1 MLAVPSESVNAVYV
15 TTVPAAPF
23 AAKFAAHVIVIS
35 ALAANVAPAVTT
47 SLSTAPPAFDADTA
61 AVIVFVPL
69 WSALHVG
76 SVPAAPHVATLEM
89 NVIFLPLIND
99 PVALGVNLNTT
110 FPVDSAV
117 VVAERTADPHV
128 RAVVIVV
135 YPGWSTRYE

>member
-1 MLAVPSESVNAVYV
+1 
-15 TTVPAAPF
+15 
-23 AAKFAAHVIVIS
+23 
-35 ALAANVAPAVTT
+35 
-47 SLSTAPPAFDADTA
+47 
-61 AVIVFVPL
+61 
-69 WSALHVG
+69 
-76 SVPAAPHVATLEM
+76 M